1 MARLAEHV
9 GRGDLAAVA
18 AAFNASPQVGS
29 FGIRC
34 ALDDPARP
42 RVYLD
47 AVAAIHRGGIGS
59 TAVNGAVMAAMFDL
73 AIGLLGVPY
82 WGEGMAPTAT
92 LNIQYLRPAVAD
104 AVVVEAA
111 RGEVTASRIF
121 GAATLRA
128 APDGPVF
135 AQCQG
140 SLGRGR
146 TLGRKG

>member
-9 GRGDLAAVA
+9 ARGEYDAVA

-34 ALDDPARP
+34 SLDDPARP
-42 RVYLD
+42 RVFLD
-47 AVAAIHRGGIGS
+47 RAEATHRGGVGS

-73 AIGLLGVPY
+73 TIGLLGVPY
-82 WGEGMAPTAT
+82 WTEGMAPTAT
-92 LNIQYLRPAVAD
+92 LNIQYLRPAVAEG
-104 AVVVEAA
+104 VFVEAA
-111 RGEVTASRIF
+111 RGEVTKSRIF
-121 GAATLRA
+121 GSATLRGL
-128 APDGPVF
+128 DGGPVF

-146 TLGRKG
+146 MLKGG